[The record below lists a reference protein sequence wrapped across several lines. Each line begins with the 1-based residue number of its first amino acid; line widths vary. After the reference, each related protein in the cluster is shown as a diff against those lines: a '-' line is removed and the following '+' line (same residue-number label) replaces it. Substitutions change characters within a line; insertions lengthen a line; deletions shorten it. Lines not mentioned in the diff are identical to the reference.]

1 MKIITDFKIHALT
14 ESINESLD
22 KNEIKRLKSQLKVY
36 CEEVGSDFDE
46 VCKLLKLQSGSLS
59 KLNKDQIEWLNRMVG
74 TSGTWDI
81 NEETGKIDVESNS
94 TVYLRKNQ
102 LSLGSIPHDI
112 QFGKFT
118 GGLYVSDAQL
128 ESLAGFPDEIIGD
141 LNISSNN
148 LTSLKGCTQ
157 IIKGSFN
164 CGSNKLENLKGGP
177 DRVTLGYTCNNNM
190 LESLEGAPEK
200 IGASF
205 NASSNS
211 LKTLEGSPKEVGSDF
226 SCDDNNLKTMEGA
239 PERIDGYSISCEKNE
254 LYTLEGIPLD
264 FAGRVRCS
272 KNLFPEEVLKTVF
285 VNAKRYESWIG
296 AYLVLL
302 TTKRFQRMSREQRD
316 PIRKALSGDA
326 LKTKSLQLSKIWKDP
341 IMDDPSI
348 KRMIKRA
355 DLGQETIQDVELG
368 SDLKDIGF

>member
-36 CEEVGSDFDE
+36 CDEVGSDFDE

-59 KLNKDQIEWLNRMVG
+59 KLNKDQIEWLNRIVG

-81 NEETGKIDVESNS
+81 NEETGKIDVESSS
-94 TVYLRKNQ
+94 TVYLRKEQ
-102 LSLGSIPHDI
+102 LSLGAIPHDI

-118 GGLYVSDAQL
+118 GGLYVSAAQL

-141 LNISSNN
+141 LNISNNN
-148 LTSLKGCTQ
+148 LASLKGCTQ
-157 IIKGSFN
+157 IVKGSFN
-164 CGSNKLENLKGGP
+164 CGNNKLETLKGGP
-177 DRVTLGYTCNNNM
+177 GLVRGGYACNDNM

-200 IGASF
+200 ISAGF

-226 SCDDNNLKTMEGA
+226 NCDDNNLKTMEGA
-239 PERIDGYSISCEKNE
+239 PEQVDGYTIFCENND

-264 FAGRVRCS
+264 FPGRVRCS
-272 KNLFPEEVLKTVF
+272 KNLFPEEVLNTVYR
-285 VNAKRYESWIG
+285 NAKRYESWIG

-302 TTKRFQRMSREQRD
+302 TTKRFQRMSKDQRD

-355 DLGQETIQDVELG
+355 DLGQDTVQDVELG

>member
-36 CEEVGSDFDE
+36 CDEVGSDFDE

-59 KLNKDQIEWLNRMVG
+59 RLNKDQIEWLNRMVG

-102 LSLGSIPHDI
+102 LPLGSIPHDI
-112 QFGKFT
+112 KFGKFT

>member
-81 NEETGKIDVESNS
+81 NEETGKIDVESSS

-102 LSLGSIPHDI
+102 LPLGSIPHDI
-112 QFGKFT
+112 KFGKFT

-239 PERIDGYSISCEKNE
+239 PERIDGYTISCEKNE

>member
-59 KLNKDQIEWLNRMVG
+59 KLNKDQIEWLNRIVG

>member
-14 ESINESLD
+14 ESISESLD

-36 CEEVGSDFDE
+36 CDEVGSDFDE

-59 KLNKDQIEWLNRMVG
+59 KLNKDQIEWLNRIVG
-74 TSGTWDI
+74 TSGTWDF
-81 NEETGKIDVESNS
+81 NEETGKIDVESSS
-94 TVYLRKNQ
+94 TVYLRKEQ
-102 LSLGSIPHDI
+102 LSLGAIPHNI
-112 QFGKFT
+112 QLGKFT
-118 GGLYVSDAQL
+118 GGLYVSAAQL

-141 LNISSNN
+141 LNISNNN

-157 IIKGSFN
+157 IVKGSFN
-164 CGSNKLENLKGGP
+164 CGYNKLETLKGGP
-177 DRVTLGYTCNNNM
+177 DLVREGYACNNNM

-200 IGASF
+200 ISAGF

-226 SCDDNNLKTMEGA
+226 DCDDNNLKTMEGA
-239 PERIDGYSISCEKNE
+239 PERIDGYTISCEKNE
-254 LYTLEGIPLD
+254 LYTLEGLPLD
-264 FAGRVRCS
+264 FRGRVRCS
-272 KNLFPEEVLKTVF
+272 KNLIPEEVLKTVYG
-285 VNAKRYESWIG
+285 NAKNYESWVG

-302 TTKRFQRMSREQRD
+302 TTKRFQRMTKDQRD

-341 IMDDPSI
+341 IMDDPAV

-368 SDLKDIGF
+368 ADLKDIGF

>member
-14 ESINESLD
+14 ESISESLD

-36 CEEVGSDFDE
+36 CDEVGSDFDE

-59 KLNKDQIEWLNRMVG
+59 KLNKDQIEWLNRIVG
-74 TSGTWDI
+74 TSGTWDF
-81 NEETGKIDVESNS
+81 NEETGKIDVESSS
-94 TVYLRKNQ
+94 TVYLRKEQ
-102 LSLGSIPHDI
+102 LSLGAIPHNI
-112 QFGKFT
+112 QLGKFT
-118 GGLYVSDAQL
+118 GGLYVSAAQL

-141 LNISSNN
+141 LNISNNN

-157 IIKGSFN
+157 IVKGSFN
-164 CGSNKLENLKGGP
+164 CGYNKLETLKGGP
-177 DRVTLGYTCNNNM
+177 DLVREGYACNDNM

-200 IGASF
+200 ISAGF

-226 SCDDNNLKTMEGA
+226 DCDDNNLKTMEGA
-239 PERIDGYSISCEKNE
+239 PERIDGYTISCEKNE
-254 LYTLEGIPLD
+254 LYTLEGLPLD
-264 FAGRVRCS
+264 FRGRVRCS
-272 KNLFPEEVLKTVF
+272 KNLIPEEVLKTVYG
-285 VNAKRYESWIG
+285 NAKNYESWVG

-302 TTKRFQRMSREQRD
+302 TTKRFQRMTKDQRD

-341 IMDDPSI
+341 IMDDPAV

-368 SDLKDIGF
+368 ADLKDIGF

>member
-36 CEEVGSDFDE
+36 CDEVGSDFDE

-59 KLNKDQIEWLNRMVG
+59 RLNKDQIEWLNRIVG
-74 TSGTWDI
+74 TSGTWDF
-81 NEETGKIDVESNS
+81 NEETGKIDVESSS
-94 TVYLRKNQ
+94 TVYLRKEQ
-102 LSLGSIPHDI
+102 LSLGAIPHNI
-112 QFGKFT
+112 QLGKFT
-118 GGLYVSDAQL
+118 GGLYVSAAQL

-141 LNISSNN
+141 LNISNNN

-157 IIKGSFN
+157 IVKGSFN
-164 CGSNKLENLKGGP
+164 CGYNKLETLKGGP
-177 DRVTLGYTCNNNM
+177 DLVREGYACNDNM

-200 IGASF
+200 ISASF

-239 PERIDGYSISCEKNE
+239 PERIDGYTISCEKNE
-254 LYTLEGIPLD
+254 LYTLEGLPLD
-264 FAGRVRCS
+264 FRGRVRCT
-272 KNLFPEEVLKTVF
+272 KNLIPEEVLKTVYG
-285 VNAKRYESWIG
+285 NAKNYESWVG

-302 TTKRFQRMSREQRD
+302 TTKRFQRMTKDQRD

-341 IMDDPSI
+341 IMDDPAV

-368 SDLKDIGF
+368 ADLKDIGF

>member
-102 LSLGSIPHDI
+102 LPLGSIPHDI
-112 QFGKFT
+112 KFGKFT

>member
-36 CEEVGSDFDE
+36 CDEVGSDFDE

-59 KLNKDQIEWLNRMVG
+59 RLNKDQIEWLNRIVG
-74 TSGTWDI
+74 NSGTWDI
-81 NEETGKIDVESNS
+81 NEETGKIDVESSS

-102 LSLGSIPHDI
+102 LPLGSIPHDI
-112 QFGKFT
+112 KFGKFT

-211 LKTLEGSPKEVGSDF
+211 LKTLEGSPKEVGSD
-226 SCDDNNLKTMEGA
+226 
-239 PERIDGYSISCEKNE
+239 
-254 LYTLEGIPLD
+254 
-264 FAGRVRCS
+264 
-272 KNLFPEEVLKTVF
+272 
-285 VNAKRYESWIG
+285 
-296 AYLVLL
+296 
-302 TTKRFQRMSREQRD
+302 
-316 PIRKALSGDA
+316 
-326 LKTKSLQLSKIWKDP
+326 
-341 IMDDPSI
+341 
-348 KRMIKRA
+348 
-355 DLGQETIQDVELG
+355 
-368 SDLKDIGF
+368 

>member
-36 CEEVGSDFDE
+36 CDEVGSDFDE

-59 KLNKDQIEWLNRMVG
+59 RLNKDQIEWLNRIVG
-74 TSGTWDI
+74 NSGTWDI
-81 NEETGKIDVESNS
+81 NEETGKIDVESSS

-102 LSLGSIPHDI
+102 LPLGSIPHDI
-112 QFGKFT
+112 KFGKFT

-355 DLGQETIQDVELG
+355 DLGQENIQDVELG
-368 SDLKDIGF
+368 ADLKDIGF

>member
-141 LNISSNN
+141 LNISNNN

-239 PERIDGYSISCEKNE
+239 PERIDGYTISCEKNE